1 VNVVDSSVSRREAI
15 VTLVACALLGF
26 DAVRGLALWVAA
38 LLQTGGPYYALFDLL
53 GLAGGCLLG
62 LVLLRQGGVSVPSR
76 EEKGAT
82 AGALVG
88 LVVGA
93 LTFPLLANV
102 GILGICVLVGI
113 AMGRTLDRSAIHPT
127 S

>member
-1 VNVVDSSVSRREAI
+1 MNVVDSSVSRREAI

-38 LLQTGGPYYALFDLL
+38 LLQTGGPYYTLFDLL

>member
-53 GLAGGCLLG
+53 GLAGGCVLG

-82 AGALVG
+82 VGALVG